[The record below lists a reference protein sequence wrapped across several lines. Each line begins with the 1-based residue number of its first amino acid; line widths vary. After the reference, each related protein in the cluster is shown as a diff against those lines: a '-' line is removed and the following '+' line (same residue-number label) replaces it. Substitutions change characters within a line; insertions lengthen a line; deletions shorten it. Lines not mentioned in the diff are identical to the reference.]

1 MMTGPAPIPDDIWHA
16 AFDWLVARD
25 GTLWTGDQ
33 ETAFQEWLAADPR
46 HAYAFGQVSKTWTSA
61 TFLSPIVAAPPFPAD
76 NQGPVTSGI
85 ITRRQML
92 AGMGAMA
99 AGLAL
104 FVGTGGARNLFADI
118 TTATGEFKSITL
130 EDGTHVDLD
139 TDTALRVDYSGP
151 GRNAT
156 LLGGRAY
163 FDVARDTRRPFTVTA
178 GPARVSVLGTQ
189 FDLRMVGDKV
199 SVAVEGGRVGVNLEG
214 RNLTPDAELQ
224 TGDRLQIDLG
234 SRVVRKSRPA
244 AGIDTTWRTGRLD
257 VDDWSVADVL
267 AELDRYHRGLIVM
280 HDDAFGRRRVSGSFD
295 LTRPQQ
301 AVQSVATAQ
310 GGTVRRLSPW
320 ILLVSPS

>member
-1 MMTGPAPIPDDIWHA
+1 MTGPAPIPDETWNA

-25 GTLWTGDQ
+25 GALWTSDQ

-46 HAYAFGQVSKTWTSA
+46 HGHAYEHVSKAWTSA
-61 TFLSPIVAAPPFPAD
+61 VRLSPSATDIPHLTDTGNRIPP
-76 NQGPVTSGI
+76 GI
-85 ITRRQML
+85 INRRQML

-118 TTATGEFKSITL
+118 TTATGEFKSVTL

-139 TDTALRVDYSGP
+139 TDTALRVDFSGP
-151 GRNAT
+151 ERNVI

-163 FDVARDTRRPFTVTA
+163 FNVARDARRSFAVTA
-178 GPARVSVLGTQ
+178 GPTRVSVLGTR
-189 FDLRMVGDKV
+189 FDLRMVGDTV
-199 SVAVEGGRVGVNLEG
+199 AVAVEDGRVAIDLEG
-214 RNLTPDAELQ
+214 RNLTSDAVLQ
-224 TGDRLQIDLG
+224 AGDRLQIDLS
-234 SRVVRKSRPA
+234 SRVVQKSRPA
-244 AGIDTTWRTGRLD
+244 AGIDTTWRNGRLD

-267 AELDRYHRGLIVM
+267 SELDRYHQGLIVM
-280 HDDAFGRRRVSGSFD
+280 HDDTFGRRRVSGSFD

-320 ILLVSPS
+320 VLLVSPS

>member
-1 MMTGPAPIPDDIWHA
+1 MPDEIWHA

-25 GTLWTGDQ
+25 GALWTGDQ

-46 HAYAFGQVSKTWTSA
+46 HGQAYEQISKAWTSA
-61 TFLSPIVAAPPFPAD
+61 ALLSPSVTDTPHLADTENRIPPGSI
-76 NQGPVTSGI
+76 N
-85 ITRRQML
+85 RRQML
-92 AGMGAMA
+92 AGIGAMA

-118 TTATGEFKSITL
+118 TTATGEFKSVTL

-139 TDTALRVDYSGP
+139 TDTALRVDFSGP
-151 GRNAT
+151 ERNVT

-163 FDVARDTRRPFTVTA
+163 FDVARDARCSFAVTA
-178 GPARVSVLGTQ
+178 GPARVSVLGTR
-189 FDLRMVGDKV
+189 FDLRMVGDTV
-199 SVAVEGGRVGVNLEG
+199 AVAVEDGRVAIDLEG
-214 RNLTPDAELQ
+214 RNLTSDAVLQ
-224 TGDRLQIDLG
+224 AGDRLQIDLG
-234 SRVVRKSRPA
+234 SRVVRKSHPA

-267 AELDRYHRGLIVM
+267 AELDRYHQGLIVM
-280 HDDAFGRRRVSGSFD
+280 HDDAFGRRRVSGSYD